1 MSMIRAGLIRPAYT
15 VPVPATSFQYY
26 ENRGIIRNKADMSKE
41 ERIVYP
47 DRKLFEKK
55 YTKRLPYLTDE
66 LEALERNLR
75 NLLEE
80 SGVRGTVKGRIK
92 SFDSYYAKLLRR
104 LAEADSP
111 VTADYAGEELIRDLV
126 GVRVITPFLESVKL
140 IEGAVRGHF
149 RVVEVERK
157 GEDQSFREFG
167 YQSTHL
173 HIELPSELICELQ
186 IRTTLQDAWAEVEH
200 ELIYKGSFSPFDDPL
215 KRKLAALNATLS
227 LSDVIFQEIR
237 DYQRQLNRELKRR
250 RSAFEKQVERELP
263 GTILPQRETA
273 VTDETAGAS
282 AEGAPELS
290 DAAEDGTAEAD
301 LDQFLLRAL
310 EMHNKGEYTRAVKL
324 YGKILAGELRPEIRV
339 LTLVHRGMAR
349 FANADYSGA
358 EKDFLE
364 AAGTEGYTKENQYSR
379 SVRYYLGVLYR
390 VTGRHEEAF
399 ESFSAV
405 LASDP
410 YHYDSLFGAA
420 RSLFDLGDHA
430 AAMDFCDRA
439 LTIVPDAEEVKQ
451 FRNNVAKKLGL

>member
-1 MSMIRAGLIRPAYT
+1 MG
-15 VPVPATSFQYY
+15 
-26 ENRGIIRNKADMSKE
+26 GK

-55 YTKRLPYLTDE
+55 YTERLPHLTAE
-66 LEALERNLR
+66 LETLERNLR

-104 LAEADSP
+104 LAEAESP
-111 VTADYAGEELIRDLV
+111 VPGDYAGEELIRDLV

-140 IEGAVRGHF
+140 IEGAVRGRF

-173 HIELPSELICELQ
+173 HIELPSGLVCELQ
-186 IRTTLQDAWAEVEH
+186 IRTILQDAWAEVEH

-290 DAAEDGTAEAD
+290 DAAADGTAEAD
-301 LDQFLLRAL
+301 LDQFLL
-310 EMHNKGEYTRAVKL
+310 
-324 YGKILAGELRPEIRV
+324 RV

-358 EKDFLE
+358 EKDFLD

-399 ESFSAV
+399 DSFSAV

>member
-1 MSMIRAGLIRPAYT
+1 MPMSG
-15 VPVPATSFQYY
+15 
-26 ENRGIIRNKADMSKE
+26 E
-41 ERIVYP
+41 ERIIYP
-47 DRKLFEKK
+47 DRKRLEEK
-55 YTKRLPYLTDE
+55 YTERLPHLTVE
-66 LEALERNLR
+66 LETLERNLR

-80 SGVRGTVKGRIK
+80 SRVRGTVKGRIK

-111 VTADYAGEELIRDLV
+111 APPDSAGEELIRDLV
-126 GVRVITPFLESVKL
+126 GVRVITPFLESIKF
-140 IEGAVRGHF
+140 IEGTVREQF
-149 RVVEVERK
+149 RVMEVERK

-173 HIELPSELICELQ
+173 HIELPSGLVCELQ

-227 LSDVIFQEIR
+227 LSDIIFQEIR
-237 DYQRQLNRELKRR
+237 DYQRKLNRELMRR
-250 RSAFEKQVERELP
+250 RAAFEKHVERELP
-263 GTILPQRETA
+263 GTILPQRET
-273 VTDETAGAS
+273 TS
-282 AEGAPELS
+282 IEGPA
-290 DAAEDGTAEAD
+290 GTAADGAAKTD
-301 LDQFLLRAL
+301 LDQYLLRAL
-310 EMHNKGEYTRAVKL
+310 EMHNKGKYAEAVKL
-324 YGKILAGELRPEIRV
+324 YGEILSGELRPEIRV

-349 FANADYSGA
+349 FASADYSGA

-364 AAGTEGYTKENQYSR
+364 AAGMKGCTKEKRYSR

-390 VTGRHEEAF
+390 VTGRHREAF

-410 YHYDSLFGAA
+410 YHFDSLFGAA

-451 FRNNVAKKLGL
+451 FRSHVANKLGL

>member
-1 MSMIRAGLIRPAYT
+1 
-15 VPVPATSFQYY
+15 V
-26 ENRGIIRNKADMSKE
+26 
-41 ERIVYP
+41 
-47 DRKLFEKK
+47 
-55 YTKRLPYLTDE
+55 
-66 LEALERNLR
+66 
-75 NLLEE
+75 
-80 SGVRGTVKGRIK
+80 
-92 SFDSYYAKLLRR
+92 
-104 LAEADSP
+104 
-111 VTADYAGEELIRDLV
+111 
-126 GVRVITPFLESVKL
+126 
-140 IEGAVRGHF
+140 
-149 RVVEVERK
+149 
-157 GEDQSFREFG
+157 
-167 YQSTHL
+167 
-173 HIELPSELICELQ
+173 CELQ
-186 IRTTLQDAWAEVEH
+186 IRTILQDAWAEVEH

-290 DAAEDGTAEAD
+290 DAAADGTAEAD
-301 LDQFLLRAL
+301 LDQFLL
-310 EMHNKGEYTRAVKL
+310 
-324 YGKILAGELRPEIRV
+324 RV

-358 EKDFLE
+358 EKDFLD

-390 VTGRHEEAF
+390 VTGRHNEAF
-399 ESFSAV
+399 DSFSAV